1 MRVTTG
7 MAVGTLTSNLN
18 RSYERITRYQTELSS
33 GTRLN
38 KLSDDPAGV
47 ERSLSLRSELRNIEQ
62 FQKNINDGVGWLE
75 LSEATLNE
83 LEVLFVEARGLAVQ
97 GATSTYNASQRN
109 AIADQIDQFLE
120 HAVRL
125 SESRNRGRYIFSGTQ
140 TGGAPYVPNRD
151 DNGNI
156 LAIVPRGDASGTI
169 EREVSDGIRMQVNV
183 TGNEVFENP
192 RDIRLPLNALAAG
205 LGEEDRAHFE
215 QIIGEDQ
222 QLDVDA
228 LNALLD
234 EFQQPDPPLSD
245 EFQQPDP
252 PLSDEL
258 REVLLQV
265 RDAFE
270 DQLTNPFGVLVELRD
285 ALRDNS
291 VEDVRGTLNK
301 LVNVRERIS
310 AVRGSIGARV
320 NRMETTH
327 NVLERIA
334 VEMTSILSADEDVD
348 LSSAIVNLRQE
359 QDIFQAALASGSSVI
374 PQSLMDFI

>member
-245 EFQQPDP
+245 E
-252 PLSDEL
+252 L